1 MGAGPFG
8 LSATAYLRNKGV
20 AVGIFGEPM
29 SFWRD
34 HMPAGMFLRSNWAAS
49 HIADPRA
56 KYTLDHFKA
65 ETGARF
71 NQPIPLQN
79 FVDYGNWFQRQVV
92 PDLHREQVT
101 GLAKDGNSF
110 RLALAGGQTVTA
122 GRVIVATGIAP
133 FPWMPPEFARLPPTH
148 ATHSSDHRDLSR
160 FRGQEV
166 LVVGGGPSALDAARI
181 LHGFDAKVEVVAKQK
196 VLRWVGRN
204 AWLHHLGPISKC
216 LYSNYDV
223 GPAGI
228 SRLVGFPNLFRRLP
242 RDLQDRIGRRAVRPA
257 GTGWQ
262 RPYLA
267 KVPITLNRQVASA
280 RTVGEKVHLRLSD
293 SSERVVDHVIVAT
306 GYRVD
311 AARYRF
317 FSPAIQ
323 QTLQTRS
330 GYPVLTRGLESS
342 VAGLHFVGK
351 PAAWSFGPLLNFI
364 SGANFASLELLR
376 AF

>member
-1 MGAGPFG
+1 MG
-8 LSATAYLRNKGV
+8 R
-20 AVGIFGEPM
+20 
-29 SFWRD
+29 
-34 HMPAGMFLRSNWAAS
+34 H
-49 HIADPRA
+49 
-56 KYTLDHFKA
+56 
-65 ETGARF
+65 
-71 NQPIPLQN
+71 
-79 FVDYGNWFQRQVV
+79 
-92 PDLHREQVT
+92 
-101 GLAKDGNSF
+101 
-110 RLALAGGQTVTA
+110 
-122 GRVIVATGIAP
+122 
-133 FPWMPPEFARLPPTH
+133 
-148 ATHSSDHRDLSR
+148 
-160 FRGQEV
+160 
-166 LVVGGGPSALDAARI
+166 
-181 LHGFDAKVEVVAKQK
+181 
-196 VLRWVGRN
+196 

-311 AARYRF
+311 AARDRF